1 MKSTDASHRFRV
13 SFLRMMLLFICCMP
27 VFATLHAK
35 KPVRKDVD
43 KVELRQMPQKDL
55 DAYRASPAFTYSHP
69 PAVNRNL
76 WDSILSWL
84 WQKWNDLTQYR
95 GIREGLKVLQWVLP
109 IALLLYAVLRM
120 MGMEKAM
127 LWVKGDKGNMRAF
140 DLMSEN
146 IHEIDFDTEIAAAEV
161 DGRYRDAT
169 RLHYLQSLRLLS
181 TKGIIQWARNKTN
194 IDYTRDMK
202 GTPMADGFGDVTRI
216 FEYVWYGELPI
227 SAVEYRKVSE
237 RFADFNKTA
246 GA

>member
-1 MKSTDASHRFRV
+1 MRSTDAKDRFRA

-27 VFATLHAK
+27 VVATLHAG
-35 KPVRKDVD
+35 KPVRKDAE
-43 KVELRQMPQKDL
+43 KVELRQMPKKDL
-55 DAYRASPAFTYSHP
+55 DAYRSNPAFQYSHP
-69 PAVNRNL
+69 PAVSRSL

-84 WQKWNDLTQYR
+84 WQKWNALTQYR
-95 GIREGLKVLQWVLP
+95 GIRDGLKVLQWVLP

-146 IHEIDFDTEIAAAEV
+146 IHEIDFEKEITAAEL

-181 TKGIIQWARNKTN
+181 GKGIIQWSRNKTN

-202 GTPMADGFGDVTRI
+202 GTPLADGFADITRI
-216 FEYVWYGELPI
+216 FEYVWYGELPV
-227 SAVEYRKVSE
+227 SAVDYRTVSE